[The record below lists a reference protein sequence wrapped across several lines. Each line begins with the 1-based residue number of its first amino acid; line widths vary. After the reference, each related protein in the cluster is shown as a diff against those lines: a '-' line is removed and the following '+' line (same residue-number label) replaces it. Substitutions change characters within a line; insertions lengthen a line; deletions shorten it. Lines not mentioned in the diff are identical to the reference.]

1 MSAENVELVK
11 TLFPAAGFDMVEA
24 LEQIDR
30 DIDQVGIDTGPF
42 AEDFE
47 IKFLSGQSGGSIEP
61 EARGAAGLAEGWSN
75 WLQGYETYVITPEG
89 FADAGDEVLLL
100 VHVRARTVRDGVEL
114 EHRPAA
120 LFQVRDGKVRR
131 TRFYP
136 EREMAYEAAG
146 LEPRPRPR
154 ASSRPPTPR
163 TGASV
168 QAQEE
173 RTKRKKRKR
182 RG

>member
-11 TLFPAAGFDMVEA
+11 ALFPAAGFDMVEA
-24 LEQIDR
+24 LERMDR

-47 IKFLSGQSGGSIEP
+47 IQFLSGQSGGSIEP
-61 EARGAAGLAEGWSN
+61 EARGAAGLAEGWGN
-75 WLQGYETYVITPEG
+75 WLQGYETYVITPED
-89 FADAGDEVLLL
+89 FVDAGDEVLLL

-131 TRFYP
+131 TRFYL

-146 LEPRPRPR
+146 LEP
-154 ASSRPPTPR
+154 PPD
-163 TGASV
+163 A
-168 QAQEE
+168 
-173 RTKRKKRKR
+173 
-182 RG
+182 